1 MSSRDRYTR
10 MFPVS
15 WEQLHRDSKALAW
28 RLSDGPKIKG
38 IVAITRGGMFPAAV
52 IARELDIRVID
63 TISVVSYDWQ
73 QQATEP
79 AVVKPLALDT
89 DGEGIVV
96 VDDLVDSG
104 KTLRYVRTLLPKAR
118 FATVYAK
125 PEGRPAVDV
134 YITEVSQDT
143 WILQPWD
150 SENQFVQ
157 PIVKLRTG
165 DGA

>member
-28 RLSDGPKIKG
+28 RLSDGPEITG

-63 TISVVSYDWQ
+63 TISVVSYDWKK
-73 QQATEP
+73 QAAEP
-79 AVVKPLALDT
+79 QVVKPLAFST

-104 KTLRYVRTLLPKAR
+104 NTLRYVRQLLPKAR

-125 PEGRPAVDV
+125 PAGRPVVDV
-134 YITEVSQDT
+134 FITEVSQDT

-150 SENQFVQ
+150 SETQFVQ
-157 PIVKLRTG
+157 PIVKLRSG